1 MRCPRGT
8 QWARGAPCR

>member
-8 QWARGAPCR
+8 FSNMTAW